1 MNETLLHE
9 VPLCLDEKLI
19 ALLSD
24 LWKVDDLLTETPEQ
38 DLQQIVEEWPFK
50 FHCTGKTLCGNS
62 RVGAHGEVFSFSFSP
77 GSPLPTALVP
87 LTLAMST
94 PLGGHAMHSQLIP

>member
-19 ALLSD
+19 ACSAIFGRLMISA
-24 LWKVDDLLTETPEQ
+24 TETPEQ

>member
-1 MNETLLHE
+1 MNETPLHE

-50 FHCTGKTLCGNS
+50 FQK
-62 RVGAHGEVFSFSFSP
+62 R
-77 GSPLPTALVP
+77 
-87 LTLAMST
+87 
-94 PLGGHAMHSQLIP
+94 